1 MKVFSFLY
9 MQTCKCNVIVIEIKK
24 SKSFDIERYFNY
36 IFLHIEQTDNYI
48 DKLRK
53 RKIIW
58 VIKIYNLLM
67 KMRILMT
74 YN

>member
-1 MKVFSFLY
+1 

-24 SKSFDIERYFNY
+24 SKSFDIGRYFNY

-53 RKIIW
+53 GRLYGD
-58 VIKIYNLLM
+58 KIYNLLM